1 MAEFQGRSQ
10 SAEEQQQKE
19 NVDYHDGGMSGTCGM
34 MTVSKGQAM
43 DTKGNPGLLNKFKL
57 EFVIF

>member
-1 MAEFQGRSQ
+1 MQGRSQ

-19 NVDYHDGGMSGTCGM
+19 SVDYHDGGMSGTCGM

-43 DTKGNPGLLNKFKL
+43 GTKGNPGTSTK
-57 EFVIF
+57 

>member
-1 MAEFQGRSQ
+1 MQGRSQ

-43 DTKGNPGLLNKFKL
+43 GTKGNPGVLKKFK
-57 EFVIF
+57 